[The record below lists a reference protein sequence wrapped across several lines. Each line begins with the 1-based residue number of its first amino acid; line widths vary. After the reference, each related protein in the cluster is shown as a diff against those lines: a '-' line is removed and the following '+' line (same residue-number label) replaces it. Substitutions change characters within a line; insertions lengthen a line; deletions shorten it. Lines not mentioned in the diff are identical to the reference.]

1 MATSSSILA
10 WKIPRTEE
18 PGRLPFMES
27 QRVGHSTKLARTLS
41 HLILLVPASQ
51 LTGSVVYSGNEVF
64 RAPKKLR
71 GKGLPQPAFVY

>member
-51 LTGSVVYSGNEVF
+51 LTGSAAAGAGGVTRDCGGSC
-64 RAPKKLR
+64 
-71 GKGLPQPAFVY
+71 GLGLGSPG